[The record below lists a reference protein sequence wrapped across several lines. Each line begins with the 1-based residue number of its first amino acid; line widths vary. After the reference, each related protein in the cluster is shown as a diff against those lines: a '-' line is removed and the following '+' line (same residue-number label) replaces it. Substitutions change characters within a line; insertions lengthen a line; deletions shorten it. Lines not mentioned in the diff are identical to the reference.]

1 MFKLLLMRQTGI
13 RPSYNRVKITKETR
27 FVQQT
32 RPPVRRQRNQHRL
45 LAHHLPLLLLSVV
58 SVGSIYLTHP
68 YRDLIT
74 RITFATAYP
83 ALILLAVTLLIGPWN
98 VLQKR
103 RNPVS
108 SDLRRDIAIWAGSLS
123 IVHAAIGQN
132 MHLRGRPWLYYIYAA
147 TEHHHGFPL
156 RHNLFGFSNYT
167 GAVSTLIVIA
177 LLAMSNDYS
186 LKALGTPRWKQLQ
199 RWNYAAFALAAAH
212 TIGYQIPQKAGTA
225 FHWTAGICIAITV
238 TMQTA
243 GFIARRAQPQKLVAA
258 QLGEEVQFDTSR
270 Q

>member
-1 MFKLLLMRQTGI
+1 MR
-13 RPSYNRVKITKETR
+13 S
-27 FVQQT
+27 VQ
-32 RPPVRRQRNQHRL
+32 PPVRRQRIQHRL
-45 LAHHLPLLLLSVV
+45 LAHHLPLLLLSAV
-58 SVGSIYLTHP
+58 SVAALYFTRP
-68 YRDLIT
+68 YPDVIT

-108 SDLRRDIAIWAGSLS
+108 SDLRRDIAIWAGVLS
-123 IVHAAIGQN
+123 VVHAAIGQN

-147 TEHHHGFPL
+147 REHHHAFPL
-156 RHNLFGFSNYT
+156 RLDLFGFSNYT

-186 LKALGTPRWKQLQ
+186 LRALGTPRWKQLQ

-238 TMQTA
+238 AMQAA
-243 GFIARRAQPQKLVAA
+243 GFIARRAQPQKLVTA
-258 QLGEEVQFDTSR
+258 QAGEEVQFDTSR